1 MLEKKLLDK
10 GMAYFYQKNYAAAAD
25 NLGQAADLNRNN
37 VWARFYYVYSIAML
51 GRKKEASKWLPNLS
65 SISKTTQYKQLIS
78 ILDSDNTKKENKTQ
92 ITEKKSKKTEK
103 KSKKSKI
110 TEEKS
115 KNTEE
120 KSKITEVKSKNTEKK
135 SKITE
140 EKSKITEK
148 KSKFTEEKS
157 KITEEK
163 SKITE
168 EKKETRVTLKKKKS
182 DVLDEAEYYIDSG
195 DNEKA
200 LPIIRDYMKNNPA
213 RDRAYKLLAM
223 IDFNQKDYQSS
234 ADKFEKAFQEG
245 IKDFDSYFLAA
256 QSNLNIQNY
265 DTALVYYEK
274 ASQINSKDLFVKISL
289 ADLYCD
295 RSNYDN
301 SARLYQEILKE
312 DPNYLDAKIGL
323 AKIEF
328 KKGYIEESIKLITD
342 IIDENPD
349 NAKAHHLKSQILLE
363 NKDYDNALIEA
374 ETASSFNPTSI
385 EFKVFCSIVKIRN
398 FKINEAVD
406 DLQKILEIFPDN
418 TYALTALG
426 EAQLTEGKMD
436 EGKATLLKS
445 ESIKKMPE
453 TSLLLALIECNNK
466 NYEKADL
473 LYKEYCSLAGNSP
486 EALLEYANF
495 TELKDNKEECLNS
508 YYAVLEKFPGTPFAE
523 KAEKRANEI
532 RLSNSRQSK

>member
-1 MLEKKLLDK
+1 MSSKMKTKILLYFFFFIHLTGYSADFMLEKKLLDK

-51 GRKKEASKWLPNLS
+51 GRKKEASKWLPKLS

-78 ILDSDNTKKENKTQ
+78 ILDLDNTKKENKTQ
-92 ITEKKSKKTEK
+92 ITEKKSKKTK
-103 KSKKSKI
+103 
-110 TEEKS
+110 
-115 KNTEE
+115 
-120 KSKITEVKSKNTEKK
+120 
-135 SKITE
+135 
-140 EKSKITEK
+140 
-148 KSKFTEEKS
+148 EKS

-168 EKKETRVTLKKKKS
+168 EKKETSVTVKKKKT

-301 SARLYQEILKE
+301 SARIYQEILKE

-342 IIDENPD
+342 IITENPD
-349 NAKAHHLKSQILLE
+349 NAKAHNLKSQILLG

-374 ETASSFNPTSI
+374 EAASSLNPSSI
-385 EFKVFCSIVKIRN
+385 EFKVFCSIVKVRN
-398 FKINEAVD
+398 FKVNEAID
-406 DLQKILEIFPDN
+406 DLQKILEMFPDN

-426 EAQLTEGKMD
+426 EAQLTEGNME

-466 NYEKADL
+466 NYEKADI
-473 LYKEYCSLAGNSP
+473 LYKEYCLLAGNSP

-495 TELKDNKEECLNS
+495 TELKENKEECLNS
-508 YYAVLEKFPGTPFAE
+508 YYAVIEKFPGTPFAE